1 VEKDIKD
8 DLQKEINKL
17 IFQKKS
23 ENIMAVKEVSEKE
36 VKRVRQKDKN
46 RD

>member
-1 VEKDIKD
+1 MEKDIKD